1 MALVVNSNIAS
12 LNSQRQLAS
21 STNSLS
27 TNFER
32 LSSGKRINS
41 AKDDAAGLQIS
52 SRLTAQINGLD
63 QASRNANDGI
73 SISQTAEGALDEYT
87 NTLQRMRT
95 LAVQSANGSNSDA
108 DRTALDS
115 EFSELELELTRISTD
130 TGFAGESLLNAT
142 YTGKDFQVGA
152 DAGQKITISI
162 AQNFSAGCTLSTI
175 GISAASAASNAI
187 GNIDT
192 ALATVN
198 STRADLGAK
207 QNRFSSI
214 IRSNENTSQNLSASR
229 SRVEDTDYAAE
240 SAALARNQVLQQ
252 ASSSMLAQA
261 NQQPQIALTPFNF
274 SQKKKLCLPDVS
286 SIQSFS

>member
-12 LNSQRQLAS
+12 LNSQRQLAG
-21 STNSLS
+21 STNDLA

-52 SRLTAQINGLD
+52 SRLTAQINGLN

-73 SISQTAEGALDEYT
+73 SLAQTAEGALDEYT

-95 LAVQSANGSNSDA
+95 LSVQSLNGSNSAA

-130 TGFAGESLLNAT
+130 TGFAGENLLDGT
-142 YTGKDFQVGA
+142 YTSKFFQVGA
-152 DAGQKITISI
+152 DAGQRIEVSI
-162 AQNFSAGCTLSTI
+162 GQDFAAGSVLSTVGI
-175 GISAASAASNAI
+175 GTAASASTAL
-187 GNIDT
+187 GKIDT

-207 QNRFSSI
+207 QNRFASVV
-214 IRSNENTSQNLSASR
+214 RSNENTAQNLSASR
-229 SRVEDTDYAAE
+229 SRIQDTDYAAE
-240 SAALARNQVLQQ
+240 SAALARSTVLQQ

-261 NQQPQIALTPFNF
+261 NQQPQIAL
-274 SQKKKLCLPDVS
+274 SLL
-286 SIQSFS
+286 